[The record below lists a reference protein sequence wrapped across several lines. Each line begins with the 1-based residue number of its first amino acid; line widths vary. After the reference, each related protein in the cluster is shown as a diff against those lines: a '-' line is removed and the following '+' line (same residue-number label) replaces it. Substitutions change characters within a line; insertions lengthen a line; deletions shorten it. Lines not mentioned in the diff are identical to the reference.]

1 MVKMDKYCQKLP
13 KKRLKKLSKKMV
25 KKRKEKPNDLIGQMK
40 NQGEMTEKI
49 GMNSKN
55 RTVKKY

>member
-40 NQGEMTEKI
+40 N
-49 GMNSKN
+49 
-55 RTVKKY
+55 